1 MIRIIIVDDHPMV
14 RRGLRDAVATESD
27 ITVVAETGVPDEV
40 LPAIRAH
47 PCDVLLLDM
56 ALPGRGGMEV
66 LKDVRRE
73 RPELRVLIVSSYP
86 ESQYGVR
93 TIKAG
98 AAGYVIKTSTPA
110 ELVRAIRTVV
120 ANGRYISAGVAD
132 ELANYAQNRWSRPGH
147 QSLSDRE
154 LQVLRLLA
162 GGNTNNAIA
171 ATLSLS
177 VKTVSTYRTRLLDKL
192 NVASSAELIRYAM
205 EHHLDE

>member
-14 RRGLRDAVATESD
+14 RRGLCDAVATESD

-66 LKDVRRE
+66 LKEVCRE
-73 RPELRVLIVSSYP
+73 RPELRVLVVSSYP